1 MINNPSITQSLC
13 FKKLQILLFPII
25 LSIPHDVYCST
36 VYLCTYEHF
45 VFFGYYNI
53 FLVSDSP
60 AHDPLCTVEV
70 QTVRD
75 FTTLTKNTH
84 NSSPYWP
91 YHLTCDTLC
100 CHSNDLLTCI
110 CWCTIDVET
119 FFCLVLRLPC
129 LVFSLSISLSLS
141 PFLCRLQNCVI
152 NNVHWFM
159 TLYFLCLFLL
169 LLLLWII
176 LGAGREYHR
185 GG

>member
-1 MINNPSITQSLC
+1 MKIIDVDGKDKICWMINNPSITQSLC

-75 FTTLTKNTH
+75 FTTLTKNTQLI
-84 NSSPYWP
+84 P
-91 YHLTCDTLC
+91 
-100 CHSNDLLTCI
+100 LLT
-110 CWCTIDVET
+110 
-119 FFCLVLRLPC
+119 LPSN
-129 LVFSLSISLSLS
+129 L
-141 PFLCRLQNCVI
+141 
-152 NNVHWFM
+152 WY
-159 TLYFLCLFLL
+159 TLLP
-169 LLLLWII
+169 
-176 LGAGREYHR
+176 
-185 GG
+185 

>member
-1 MINNPSITQSLC
+1 MMFTALQYIYVHIN
-13 FKKLQILLFPII
+13 IL
-25 LSIPHDVYCST
+25 Y
-36 VYLCTYEHF
+36 
-45 VFFGYYNI
+45 FFGYYNI

-129 LVFSLSISLSLS
+129 LVFSLSLSLS
-141 PFLCRLQNCVI
+141 PFLSRLQNCVI

-159 TLYFLCLFLL
+159 TLFFYVCFYYYYYYELF
-169 LLLLWII
+169 WVQGGSII
-176 LGAGREYHR
+176 GVGNMT
-185 GG
+185 GIFF

>member
-25 LSIPHDVYCST
+25 LSIPHDVYCSPI
-36 VYLCTYEHF
+36 YLCTYEHS

-141 PFLCRLQNCVI
+141 IFVQTSKLCDKQCALI
-152 NNVHWFM
+152 YDSLFFM
-159 TLYFLCLFLL
+159 FVFIT
-169 LLLLWII
+169 II
-176 LGAGREYHR
+176 IMNYSGCRE
-185 GG
+185 GVS